1 MMLNKS
7 LMILLILINIVL
19 ELFLLIYAFIYITNF
34 LSVMAFRKTYRSSY
48 FASVVSDGFGE
59 SKFVTSSNVD
69 GVDVQS
75 RVFETPDDISSHS
88 LPLVDLSS
96 IIASGQVI
104 KGNVSF
110 APSDPALIESRVNNS
125 LAHYI
130 DSHVSNN
137 SAVSSSSAS
146 DSDSTNS

>member
-1 MMLNKS
+1 
-7 LMILLILINIVL
+7 MILLILINIVL

-75 RVFETPDDISSHS
+75 RVFETPDVISSHS

>member
-1 MMLNKS
+1 MG
-7 LMILLILINIVL
+7 
-19 ELFLLIYAFIYITNF
+19 
-34 LSVMAFRKTYRSSY
+34 FRKTYRSSY
-48 FASVVSDGFGE
+48 FSPVVSYGFGE
-59 SKFVTSSNVD
+59 SKFVTSSNED

-75 RVFETPDDISSHS
+75 RVFETSDVISSYS

-96 IIASGQVI
+96 IISSGQVI

-137 SAVSSSSAS
+137 TDVPSSSAS
-146 DSDSTNS
+146 DPDSTNS

>member
-1 MMLNKS
+1 
-7 LMILLILINIVL
+7 
-19 ELFLLIYAFIYITNF
+19 
-34 LSVMAFRKTYRSSY
+34 MAFRKTYRSSY

-59 SKFVTSSNVD
+59 SKFVTFSNVD

-75 RVFETPDDISSHS
+75 RVFETPDVISSHS

>member
-1 MMLNKS
+1 MG
-7 LMILLILINIVL
+7 
-19 ELFLLIYAFIYITNF
+19 
-34 LSVMAFRKTYRSSY
+34 FRKTYRSSY
-48 FASVVSDGFGE
+48 FAPVVSDGFGE
-59 SKFVTSSNVD
+59 SKFVTSSNED

-75 RVFETPDDISSHS
+75 RVFETPDVISSYS

-137 SAVSSSSAS
+137 TVDSPSPAS

>member
-1 MMLNKS
+1 MG
-7 LMILLILINIVL
+7 
-19 ELFLLIYAFIYITNF
+19 
-34 LSVMAFRKTYRSSY
+34 FRKTYRSSY
-48 FASVVSDGFGE
+48 FAPVVSDGFGE
-59 SKFVTSSNVD
+59 SKFVTSSNED

-75 RVFETPDDISSHS
+75 RVFETPDVISSYS

-137 SAVSSSSAS
+137 TDDSPSSAS
-146 DSDSTNS
+146 DPDSTNS

>member
-1 MMLNKS
+1 MG
-7 LMILLILINIVL
+7 
-19 ELFLLIYAFIYITNF
+19 
-34 LSVMAFRKTYRSSY
+34 FRKTYRSSY
-48 FASVVSDGFGE
+48 FAPVVSDGFGE
-59 SKFVTSSNVD
+59 SKYITSSNED

-75 RVFETPDDISSHS
+75 RVFETPDVISSYS

-125 LAHYI
+125 LVHYI

-137 SAVSSSSAS
+137 SAASSSPAS
-146 DSDSTNS
+146 DSASTNS

>member
-1 MMLNKS
+1 MG
-7 LMILLILINIVL
+7 
-19 ELFLLIYAFIYITNF
+19 
-34 LSVMAFRKTYRSSY
+34 FRKTYRSSY
-48 FASVVSDGFGE
+48 FAPVVSDGFGE
-59 SKFVTSSNVD
+59 SKFVTSSNED

-75 RVFETPDDISSHS
+75 RVFETPDVISSYS

-137 SAVSSSSAS
+137 TDVPSSSAS
-146 DSDSTNS
+146 DPDSTNS

>member
-1 MMLNKS
+1 
-7 LMILLILINIVL
+7 
-19 ELFLLIYAFIYITNF
+19 
-34 LSVMAFRKTYRSSY
+34 MAFRKTYRSSY
-48 FASVVSDGFGE
+48 FAPVVSDGFGE
-59 SKFVTSSNVD
+59 SKFVTSSNSD

-75 RVFETPDDISSHS
+75 RVFEAPDDISSHS

-130 DSHVSNN
+130 ESHVSDN
-137 SAVSSSSAS
+137 SAAASSSSS
-146 DSDSTNS
+146 DSVSSNSK